1 MNRKI
6 SLGVAIGI
14 VCLAVALSSIITMGI
29 VNREYNDMLKGL
41 PGKLERFSII
51 DELDNIIGNNY
62 YGNISDE
69 NLEKAIAQGY
79 VSHLGDNYSKYL
91 TADEYVS
98 YVNETEGNMSGIG
111 VEFKKNKKNYIEIT
125 DVYDGSPAQS
135 AGLLS
140 GDVIIAFDGIMID
153 AGNYGEMVSKLEGD
167 KLTSVNLTYR
177 RGKSDTTVNIIKGYE
192 SRSVTTNSYGNVGY
206 LKITNFYSSTAKQV
220 EDAVDKL
227 ITSGVG
233 AIVIDVRKN
242 KSTNFDVAMDV
253 LDIFVPMNDA
263 AVSAA
268 AVVDENGET
277 VIKYATTSGEI
288 NLPIAVLVNAST
300 SAAAELF
307 ACNMRDFGKAQLVGV
322 QTAGI
327 SLKRDVFMLENGD
340 AVLLSVGVIK
350 PYRSDIYN
358 SVGIVPDLESELK
371 ENTKDLAAD
380 SQFLDAVNLISPEVV
395 S

>member
-1 MNRKI
+1 
-6 SLGVAIGI
+6 
-14 VCLAVALSSIITMGI
+14 
-29 VNREYNDMLKGL
+29 
-41 PGKLERFSII
+41 
-51 DELDNIIGNNY
+51 
-62 YGNISDE
+62 
-69 NLEKAIAQGY
+69 
-79 VSHLGDNYSKYL
+79 
-91 TADEYVS
+91 
-98 YVNETEGNMSGIG
+98 
-111 VEFKKNKKNYIEIT
+111 
-125 DVYDGSPAQS
+125 
-135 AGLLS
+135 
-140 GDVIIAFDGIMID
+140 
-153 AGNYGEMVSKLEGD
+153 
-167 KLTSVNLTYR
+167 
-177 RGKSDTTVNIIKGYE
+177 
-192 SRSVTTNSYGNVGY
+192 
-206 LKITNFYSSTAKQV
+206 
-220 EDAVDKL
+220 
-227 ITSGVG
+227 
-233 AIVIDVRKN
+233 
-242 KSTNFDVAMDV
+242 MDV

-380 SQFLDAVNLISPEVV
+380 SQFLDAVNLISPEVE